1 MGLFSR
7 KKKTQGN
14 IHMRGFP
21 GHVDTCK
28 CLYMAAE
35 KGVKIDPDLLDLTGH
50 EDEGSAFRAL
60 SPFGKIPCL
69 GEGDLV
75 TSGAAA
81 ILPYLDIR
89 GGGQSLAPRKAA
101 RLGQQ
106 NYWIEVG
113 QYRLLPH
120 VNTLLD
126 EQVLK
131 TMGDPDYTPDQA
143 AIDAALEAIEQVFTV
158 ADRFLDGREYFAEDF
173 SFAEIHWAPYLHF
186 CEITGHGD
194 LIGKHANLKQ
204 WFDRVKSRKN
214 GSRSPCDALPSLD
227 QIKGK
232 ELRNVA

>member
-7 KKKTQGN
+7 KKKSQGN

-50 EDEGSAFRAL
+50 EEEDSAFRAL

-75 TSGAAA
+75 TSGVAA

-89 GGGQSLAPRKAA
+89 GSGQSLTPRKAA

-113 QYRLLPH
+113 QYRVLPH

-126 EQVLK
+126 EEVLK
-131 TMGDPDYTPDQA
+131 TMSDSNHTPDQSA
-143 AIDAALEAIEQVFTV
+143 VGAALEAMEQVFTI
-158 ADRFLDGREYFAEDF
+158 ADQFLDNRKYFAEDF
-173 SFAEIHWAPYLHF
+173 SFADVHWAPYLHF

-194 LIGKHANLKQ
+194 LIGKYPNMKQ
-204 WFDRVKSRKN
+204 WFGRIKSRKN
-214 GSRSPCDALPSLD
+214 GSMNTYEALPSLD

-232 ELRNVA
+232 ELKNVA